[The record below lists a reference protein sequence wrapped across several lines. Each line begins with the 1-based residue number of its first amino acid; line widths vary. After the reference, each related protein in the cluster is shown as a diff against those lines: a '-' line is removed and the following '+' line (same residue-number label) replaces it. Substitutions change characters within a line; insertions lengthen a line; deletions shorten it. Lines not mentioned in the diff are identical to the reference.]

1 MAAESHRSNMQDF
14 KKKNGGG
21 VEDEEEADIPSQCD
35 ESIDK
40 IRVNNLSL
48 TDDFVENID
57 DVDAVEENVLDD
69 KYENLSQL

>member
-1 MAAESHRSNMQDF
+1 MQDF

-21 VEDEEEADIPSQCD
+21 VEDEEEADIPSQQD

>member
-1 MAAESHRSNMQDF
+1 MQDF

-21 VEDEEEADIPSQCD
+21 VEDEEEADVPSQQD